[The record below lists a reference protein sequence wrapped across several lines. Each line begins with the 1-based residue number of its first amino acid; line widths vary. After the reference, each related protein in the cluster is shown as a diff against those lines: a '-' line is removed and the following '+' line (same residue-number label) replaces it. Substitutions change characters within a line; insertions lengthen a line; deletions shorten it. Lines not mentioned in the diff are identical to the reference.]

1 MKKFLL
7 IVSLLTCLTP
17 IFAQVDSTQ
26 VLEAKQSNLEILKQ
40 DGLMI
45 FNGVKHVY
53 SRPFHWKT
61 DDWLTFG
68 GVVAGTGLIYLADD
82 ELNTY
87 FLKQNEDVPTIMKDF
102 GFRFGKPL
110 VNYGFTGGVYAVG
123 LLTKNEK
130 IKHTGVLLLA
140 SATASGL
147 IQTITKTAF
156 GRARPMEDEGNFYFK
171 PFENTPGYHSLPS
184 GHAILSVTTA
194 HAIARQIENPWI
206 KVGIYA
212 VGSIT
217 PISRMWANAHWATDV
232 FLGSV
237 LAVVVVDSMDKFL
250 KNESKNNS
258 MKSKNAVRWQLKAGV
273 NQIGFVGVF

>member
-45 FNGVKHVY
+45 FKGVKHVY
-53 SRPFHWKT
+53 SRPLHWKT
-61 DDWLTFG
+61 DDWFTFG
-68 GVVAGTGLIYLADD
+68 GVVAGTGLIYMAD
-82 ELNTY
+82 EEINTY
-87 FLKQNEDVPTIMKDF
+87 FVKQNEDIPTIVKDF

-130 IKHTGVLLLA
+130 VKHTGVLLLA

-147 IQTITKTAF
+147 IQTITKTAT
-156 GRARPMEDEGNFYFK
+156 GRARPTEGEGNLSFK
-171 PFENTPGYHSLPS
+171 PFENTPGYHSFPS
-184 GHAILSVTTA
+184 GHAILSITTA

-212 VGSIT
+212 VGSVT
-217 PISRMWANAHWATDV
+217 PISRMWAGAHWATDI
-232 FLGSV
+232 FLGGV

-250 KNESKNNS
+250 KNEAKNAHL
-258 MKSKNAVRWQLKAGV
+258 KSKNAVRWQLKAGV